1 MAAHHGFMVGQILAK
16 LDFWPENLPWVTAHT
31 WTARDRGAGQSP
43 ARDTVPKLT
52 W

>member
-16 LDFWPENLPWVTAHT
+16 LDFWPENDRWITAT
-31 WTARDRGAGQSP
+31 LGRGDRGAGQSP
-43 ARDTVPKLT
+43 ARDVVPKLT